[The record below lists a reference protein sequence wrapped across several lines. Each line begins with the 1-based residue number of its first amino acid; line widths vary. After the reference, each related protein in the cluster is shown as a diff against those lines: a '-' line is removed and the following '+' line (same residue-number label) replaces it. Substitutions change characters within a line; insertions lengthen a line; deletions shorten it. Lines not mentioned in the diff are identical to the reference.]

1 MRIRLFLLICLL
13 NLAFTFGGAAA
24 QTYTNGQELFESM
37 KHRPRL
43 SKGAILIA
51 GKNLRDPNFSR
62 TVVLI
67 TEYNNIGST
76 GLVINRPMN
85 MAAKKVFPPINQV
98 TPEAGKL
105 YIGGPIGINN
115 LQIVVESGTHFKRSN
130 SLTEDIYLINN
141 PRGFDD
147 LSQNIESGMKIKIF
161 AGYAGWGV
169 GQLESEIIRGD
180 WFIWHADSKIVFS
193 KTPESVWNEL
203 IELVTVQWAEYN
215 ER

>member
-1 MRIRLFLLICLL
+1 MRTNTSMLIWLVLLTALFR
-13 NLAFTFGGAAA
+13 GATA

-43 SKGAILIA
+43 SRGAILVA
-51 GKNLRDPNFSR
+51 GKNLHDPNFSR

-67 TEYNNIGST
+67 TEYNNIGTT

-85 MAAKKVFPPINQV
+85 MAAKNVFPPINQI

-105 YIGGPIGINN
+105 FIGGPIGINN
-115 LQIVVESGTHFKRSN
+115 LQILVETGTHFEPSS
-130 SLTEDIYLINN
+130 SLTGDIYLINN
-141 PRGFDD
+141 PRSFDD
-147 LSQNIESGMKIKIF
+147 LSQHVESSMKIKIF
-161 AGYAGWGV
+161 AGYAGWGI

-193 KTPESVWNEL
+193 KAPESVWNEL

-215 ER
+215 DR